1 MRIAW
6 GGLGILLL
14 VVGGCGHGARGI
26 REPEAGVRM
35 KGGGSATARLPVLL
49 ARGEYAE
56 AEALIVA
63 LARAGQLARGEE
75 ERLREQL
82 RRSKEQRPGPGRA
95 PFPVSPLDSEEDA
108 APREGPS
115 CRTALPEHPL
125 CAELPEA
132 YSFASQRLALEAMKQ
147 RLGQKNLTLHK
158 GEFANSGPCPRKGR
172 HLNVRLNGKRMGS
185 ITCCMCCVDMADGPL
200 EWEKCRIVW

>member
-1 MRIAW
+1 MAW

-14 VVGGCGHGARGI
+14 VVSGCGPGARGV
-26 REPEAGVRM
+26 RGEPLEEGVRT
-35 KGGGSATARLPVLL
+35 KGGSSATARLPVLL
-49 ARGEYAE
+49 ARGEWAE

-63 LARAGQLARGEE
+63 LARAGQLAREEE
-75 ERLREQL
+75 ERLREEL

-95 PFPVSPLDSEEDA
+95 PFPVSPSDSGED
-108 APREGPS
+108 GPS
-115 CRTALPEHPL
+115 CGTELPAHPL

-132 YSFASQRLALEAMKQ
+132 YSFASPRLALEAMKQ

-158 GEFANSGPCPRKGR
+158 DEASNRGPCPLTGR

-185 ITCCMCCVDMADGPL
+185 ITCCQCCVDMADGPL